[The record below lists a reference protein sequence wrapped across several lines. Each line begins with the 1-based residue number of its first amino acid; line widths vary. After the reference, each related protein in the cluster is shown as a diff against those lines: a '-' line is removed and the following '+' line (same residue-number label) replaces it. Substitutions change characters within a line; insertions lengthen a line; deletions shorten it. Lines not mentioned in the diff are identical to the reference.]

1 MSRTLI
7 EILLFLA
14 PFAAYA
20 IYLFATERD
29 AREKAHWRRDVLA
42 GLGIAGCLLVIAS
55 LIAFAHFGGSP
66 PGGTYT
72 PAHLGGN
79 GTLVPGQ
86 IK

>member
-29 AREKAHWRRDVLA
+29 AREKEHWRRDILA
-42 GLGIAGCLLVIAS
+42 ALGVAGGLLVIAS
-55 LIAFAHFGGSP
+55 LVVFAHFGGAP
-66 PGGTYT
+66 PGSSYT
-72 PAHLGGN
+72 PAHIEN
-79 GTLVPGQ
+79 GKLVPGQ